1 MEKKILTAE
10 DCNVLAE
17 QNDNNEKENKF
28 WKTISKLAIKQKDK
42 EVRDEQEKQET
53 LKCFTDE
60 GKSKKSKAIE
70 GDIEAQFLIAES
82 AYDNENFK
90 EAFRWFWLAAQN
102 GHAEA
107 ADYLS
112 IMYANGEY
120 VSINYALS
128 FQWCKI
134 AAKRGDQDAKEILE
148 KIEKIKL
155 N

>member
-10 DCNVLAE
+10 DCNELAK
-17 QNDNNEKENKF
+17 QNDSNEKENKF
-28 WKTISKLAIKQKDK
+28 WKTLSKLAIKQKDK
-42 EVRDEQEKQET
+42 EVRDEQEKKDT

-60 GKSKKSKAIE
+60 GKSGKSKAIE
-70 GDIEAQFLIAES
+70 GDSEAQFLIALS

-90 EAFRWFWLAAQN
+90 EAFRWFWLSAQN

-112 IMYANGEY
+112 IMYADGEY
-120 VSINYALS
+120 VSVNYALS
-128 FQWCKI
+128 LQWCRI
-134 AAKRGDQDAKEILE
+134 AANRGSQDAKETLE
-148 KIEKIKL
+148 DIKKIHL

>member
-1 MEKKILTAE
+1 MNKKNLTKE
-10 DCNVLAE
+10 DCKNLAK
-17 QNDNNEKENKF
+17 QNISNSKENKM
-28 WKTISKLAIKQKDK
+28 WNLLSKLAINQKDK
-42 EVRDEQEKQET
+42 EIRDEQEKQDI
-53 LKCFTDE
+53 LKRFSDE
-60 GKSKKSKAIE
+60 QTNTKSKAIE
-70 GDIEAQFLIAES
+70 GDSEAQFLIAEL
-82 AYDNENFK
+82 AYDKRNFK

-112 IMYANGEY
+112 VMYANGEF

-134 AAKRGDQDAKEILE
+134 AANRGSEDAKEALE
-148 KIEKIKL
+148 QIKQERL